1 MTNAIRAGLQGRD
14 LLCLSDFSP
23 AEIMEII
30 TLAAEM
36 KARRPKG
43 DSPPLLAGRTLGLI
57 FHKASTRTRV
67 SFEVAMLQL
76 GGHSLFMPGGQT
88 QLGRGESIADTGRVL
103 SRYLD
108 GIVVRTFAQAD
119 LEELARWA
127 AVPVINALT
136 DLQHPCQVLADLL
149 TVWEHKGRLAG
160 LKLAY
165 VGDGNNMAHSLLM
178 GGAKVG
184 MRVAVATPSA
194 YRPDPAVVAK
204 AFAAAREGGGAVEV
218 LEDPV
223 AAVRDADVVVTDV
236 WASMGC
242 EEEKELRAGV
252 FPPYQ
257 VNAELTAGAHPDFLF
272 LHCLPAH
279 RGEEVT
285 ADIIDGPRS
294 VVWDEAENRLH
305 AQKALL
311 VLLLQGGEC

>member
-1 MTNAIRAGLQGRD
+1 M
-14 LLCLSDFSP
+14 LCLADFRP
-23 AEIMEII
+23 AEIMEMIV
-30 TLAAEM
+30 LAAGLKEGH
-36 KARRPKG
+36 PKV
-43 DSPPLLAGRTLGLI
+43 DSLLAGKTIGLV
-57 FHKASTRTRV
+57 FHKASTRTRI

-76 GGHSLFMPGGQT
+76 GGHSLFMSGGET

-119 LEELARWA
+119 VEELARWA
-127 AVPVINALT
+127 DVPVINGLT
-136 DLQHPCQVLADLL
+136 DLTHPCQVLADLL
-149 TVWEHKGRLAG
+149 TVYERKGRLAG

-165 VGDGNNMAHSLLM
+165 VGDGNNMAHSLLI

-184 MRVAVATPSA
+184 MRVAVATPDA
-194 YRPDPAVVAK
+194 YRPDPAVVEK
-204 AFAAAREGGGAVEV
+204 AFQAAREGGGAVEV
-218 LEDPV
+218 LEDPA

-236 WASMGC
+236 RASMGC
-242 EEEKELRAGV
+242 EEEQDLRAGV

-257 VNAELTAGAHPDFLF
+257 INRRLTAGARPDFLF
-272 LHCLPAH
+272 LHCLPVH

-285 ADIIDGPRS
+285 ADIIDGPHS

-311 VLLLQGGEC
+311 ALLLAGGEL